1 MRPARIWLGGATTES
16 LRHLFA
22 RFLRFG
28 LQAWGGP
35 IAQIGMMHREMVERE
50 RWIDEPTF
58 RRVLAVYQILPGP
71 EAHELA
77 VYFGYH
83 RRGRWG
89 GFLAGLGFMLPGF
102 LLTLLLAFVYVRFG
116 TQAWGVSGLLYAV
129 KPVAIALI
137 LNALIRIGRMA
148 LTNEPLVLVA
158 MGAFLASWV
167 ASLHFALVL
176 GLLGVAY
183 YAVRRRD
190 TNASG
195 FLALPLLLTWAT
207 PPFVFVLF
215 LFFLQ
220 AGLLTFGG
228 AYTVLP
234 FIEEAAVRRFG
245 WITPEE
251 FLDAVALCGL
261 LPAPLVIVGTFVG
274 FLVDSWQ
281 GAVAATLGI
290 FLPAFAFT
298 LVAHERLVRLVEQ
311 QRVRDLLDGVTAA
324 VVGLVAVTA
333 LQLTATAFPDARA
346 VLIGGVA
353 FVALRWARWN
363 VAVVVLAAAALGVGL
378 DGFGYV

>member
-1 MRPARIWLGGATTES
+1 
-16 LRHLFA
+16 
-22 RFLRFG
+22 
-28 LQAWGGP
+28 
-35 IAQIGMMHREMVERE
+35 MHREMVERE

-58 RRVLAVYQILPGP
+58 RRVLAVYQVLPGP

-89 GFLAGLGFMLPGF
+89 GLLAGLGFMLPGF
-102 LLTLLLAFVYVRFG
+102 VLSLLLAAVYVTFG
-116 TQAWGVSGLLYAV
+116 TNAWGVSGLLYAV

-137 LNALIRIGRMA
+137 LNALLRIGKVA

-158 MGAFLASWV
+158 MGAFVASWV
-167 ASLHFALVL
+167 AGLHFALVL

-183 YAVRRRD
+183 YGVRRGSMV
-190 TNASG
+190 APG
-195 FLALPLLLTWAT
+195 FLPLPLLLAWAS
-207 PPFVFVLF
+207 PPLVFVVF

-245 WITPEE
+245 WITPEQ

-274 FLVDSWQ
+274 FLVDSWT
-281 GAVAATLGI
+281 GALAATLGI

-298 LVAHERLVRLVEQ
+298 LVAHEPLVRLVEQ

-333 LQLTATAFPDARA
+333 AQLTATAFPDALS
-346 VLIGGVA
+346 VLIGA
-353 FVALRWARWN
+353 SALVALRWARRS
-363 VAVVVLAAAALGVGL
+363 VAVVVLAAAALGVAL
-378 DGFGYV
+378 DAFGYV